1 MTVELTIQVPDMLG
15 RQLQQ
20 FQDRLP
26 EVLERGLCELLAETE
41 AIQDERTII
50 ELLASQPAPEQVLA
64 LRPSTEQEERFLGP
78 EGTPGSE

>member
-26 EVLERGLCELLAETE
+26 EVLERGLRELLAETVV
-41 AIQDERTII
+41 IQDERTII
-50 ELLASQPAPEQVLA
+50 EVLASQPAPEQVLA
-64 LRPSTEQEERFLGP
+64 LRHSTEREERFLGP